1 MMQIKQLP
9 EGWTVVHATDN
20 RVMLLNKQREP
31 LFYPTY
37 EDVRDQCYANNL
49 YPAKAGNPEGYP
61 EGALL
66 SLFIDGVEQ

>member
-9 EGWTVVHATDN
+9 EGWTVVHTDG
-20 RVMLLNKQREP
+20 RIMLVNEQREP

-49 YPAKAGNPEGYP
+49 YPAKEGNPDGYP
-61 EGALL
+61 AGALL
-66 SLFIDGVEQ
+66 ELVIDGVPQ